1 MSPAEAGPAD
11 RWQRVKQ
18 LFGDALELPPSERAA
33 WLDAAGGAADG
44 DPGLLAEVARLLAA
58 HEAADARLDQGAAAM
73 APGAWEELQTAV
85 AGRRIGPYRILS
97 ELGRGGM
104 GAVYLAVRD
113 EAGFEQRV
121 AVKLIK
127 RGMDTDGIVRR
138 FLRERRILAGLVHPH
153 IARLYDGGSTADGR
167 PYFVLEYV
175 AGEPITRYAAER
187 GLGIEARL
195 ALFLKVCSA
204 VQYAHQR
211 LIVHRDLK
219 PANILVGADGEPK
232 LLDFGIA
239 KLLHP
244 EGPQESAGAAELTD
258 LHQRPMTPDY
268 ASPEQLDGGAV
279 TTATDVHGLG
289 TLLYELLVGRSP
301 AAVERQLGAGWGER
315 PASQAA
321 RGLTEGGDAAAADGR
336 RLARRLRGDLDTV
349 IATARE
355 HQSARRY
362 GTAAGLAEDVERHL
376 THRPVAAR
384 RPTVLYRLGRAVLR
398 HKLAALFIASL
409 LAFAATAAWQAWE
422 IDRQRA
428 RSEALSGFLK
438 GLFQGADPERTRGNT
453 LTVRELL
460 DQGARRLV
468 RQPAEDPEWQAD
480 ALATVGEVYANLGL
494 YDDADRVL
502 RRALALRSR
511 QAGRPAER
519 EAATLLTL
527 LGHVAWERG
536 DGAAARGLYERAIA
550 RRRRLLGPGALPLA
564 EDLNGLGLVSA
575 EAGDERRAA
584 ACFASAARIAR
595 RAGDAGRKA
604 LADALDNQ
612 GWLARRQGD
621 LPLAQAR
628 FEASLALSRQVMGD
642 DHPETMKVRSNL
654 AVIRFQRGDL
664 AGAESGYR
672 EILATRRHL
681 LGPDHPDVARTLNN
695 LGTVQEK
702 RGELP
707 AAGGSF
713 REAVAMC
720 RRLRPEPELIA
731 ALALDGLGAV
741 ARRQGDL
748 AAAERAFDE
757 SCERFR
763 HHPGEDPQGLAD
775 AFRLRAMVQRER
787 GEGAAAARGLRQ
799 GIELLSGV
807 GGTEAQAAKALRLL
821 AEIERAAGHPGAAAE
836 AERRAAALDG
846 AQEIKR
852 RSGA

>member
-1 MSPAEAGPAD
+1 MIPENVEAAG

-18 LFGDALELPPSERAA
+18 LFGDALDHPAGERPA
-33 WLDAAGGAADG
+33 WLAAAAADN
-44 DPGLLAEVARLLAA
+44 DPGLIAEVARLLAA
-58 HEAADARLDQGAAAM
+58 HEVADARLDQGAAAM

-121 AVKLIK
+121 AIKLIK

-138 FLRERRILAGLVHPH
+138 FLHERRILAGLVHPH
-153 IARLYDGGSTADGR
+153 IACLYDGGSTADGR

-175 AGEPITRYAAER
+175 AGEPITRYAAAQ
-187 GLGIEARL
+187 GLGVEERL

-239 KLLHP
+239 KLLD
-244 EGPQESAGAAELTD
+244 PQESGGAPELTE

-268 ASPEQLDGGAV
+268 ASPEQLDGGAI

-289 TLLYELLVGRSP
+289 ILLYELLVGKSP
-301 AAVERQLGAGWGER
+301 AAVERQLGEGWAER

-321 RGLTEGGDAAAADGR
+321 QALIGGVGGADGR
-336 RLARRLRGDLDTV
+336 WLARRLRGDLDTL

-355 HQSARRY
+355 PVSARRY

-376 THRPVAAR
+376 THRPLAAR

-398 HKLAALFIASL
+398 HKLAAVFVLSL
-409 LAFAATAAWQAWE
+409 VAFAATAAWQAYE

-428 RSEALSGFLK
+428 RSEALSSFLK
-438 GLFQGADPERTRGNT
+438 GLFQGADPEQTRGNT

-468 RQPAEDPEWQAD
+468 QPPAGDPEWQAD

-511 QAGRPAER
+511 QGGRQAEL

-536 DGAAARGLYERAIA
+536 DGPAARRLYERAIA
-550 RRRRLLGPGALPLA
+550 SRRHLLGDRALPLA

-575 EAGDERRAA
+575 EAGDAKRAA

-595 RAGDAGRKA
+595 RAGDVGRKA

-672 EILATRRHL
+672 EILAIRRHL
-681 LGPDHPDVARTLNN
+681 LGADHPDVARTLDN

-702 RGELP
+702 RGEL
-707 AAGGSF
+707 AAAEGSF
-713 REAVAMC
+713 REALAIC
-720 RRLRPEPELIA
+720 RRLKPAPELLA

-748 AAAERAFDE
+748 PAAERAFDE
-757 SCERFR
+757 SCELFR
-763 HHPGEDPQGLAD
+763 RHPGEDPQGLTNT
-775 AFRLRAMVQRER
+775 FRLRAMVQRER
-787 GEGAAAARGLRQ
+787 GETAAAARGLRQ
-799 GIELLSGV
+799 GIDLLSAL
-807 GGTEAQAAKALRLL
+807 GGTEAQVAKALRLL
-821 AEIERAAGHPGAAAE
+821 AEIERAAGHSAAAAE
-836 AERRAAALDG
+836 AARRAAALEGALDG
-846 AQEIKR
+846 KR

>member
-1 MSPAEAGPAD
+1 MIPAD
-11 RWQRVKQ
+11 PPPDAAAARWQRVKQ
-18 LFGDALELPPSERAA
+18 LFGDALEQPAAERAA
-33 WLDAAGGAADG
+33 WLAAAAAGD
-44 DPGLLAEVARLLAA
+44 DPGLVAEVVRLLAA
-58 HEAADARLDQGAAAM
+58 HEAADERLDQGAAAM

-153 IARLYDGGSTADGR
+153 IACLYDGGSTADGR

-175 AGEPITRYAAER
+175 AGEPITRYAAAR
-187 GLGIEARL
+187 GLGVEERL

-239 KLLHP
+239 KLLQP
-244 EGPQESAGAAELTD
+244 EGPEESGAAELTE

-289 TLLYELLVGRSP
+289 VLLYELLVGKSP
-301 AAVERQLGAGWGER
+301 AAVERQLGAGWADR

-321 RGLTEGGDAAAADGR
+321 QALTGGAEGR
-336 RLARRLRGDLDTV
+336 RLARRLRGDLDT
-349 IATARE
+349 ILATARE
-355 HQSARRY
+355 RVSARRY

-398 HKLAALFIASL
+398 HKLAALFIVSL
-409 LAFAATAAWQAWE
+409 VAFAATAAWQAYE

-460 DQGARRLV
+460 DQEARRLV
-468 RQPAEDPEWQAD
+468 QPPAPPSGDPEWQAD

-494 YDDADRVL
+494 YDEADTSL

-511 QAGRPAER
+511 QGGRGAEL
-519 EAATLLTL
+519 EAATLRTL

-550 RRRRLLGPGALPLA
+550 SRRRLLGDGALPLA

-575 EAGDERRAA
+575 EAGDEKRAA
-584 ACFASAARIAR
+584 SCFAAAARIAR
-595 RAGDAGRKA
+595 RGGDAGRKA
-604 LADALDNQ
+604 LADARNNQ

-628 FEASLALSRQVMGD
+628 FEESLLLSRQVVGD

-681 LGPDHPDVARTLNN
+681 LGEDHPDVARTLNN

-702 RGELP
+702 RGEL
-707 AAGGSF
+707 AAADASF
-713 REAVAMC
+713 RAALAIC
-720 RRLRPEPELIA
+720 RRLKPAPELLA

-748 AAAERAFDE
+748 PAAERAFDE
-757 SCERFR
+757 SCELFR
-763 HHPGEDPQGLAD
+763 RHPGEDPQGLANT
-775 AFRLRAMVQRER
+775 FRLRAMVQRER
-787 GEGAAAARGLRQ
+787 GESAAAARGLRQ
-799 GIELLSGV
+799 GIDLLSGV
-807 GGTEAQAAKALRLL
+807 GGTGPQVAKALHLL
-821 AEIERAAGHPGAAAE
+821 AEIERAAGHAAAAVE
-836 AERRAAALDG
+836 AERRAAALDET
-846 AQEIKR
+846 A
-852 RSGA
+852 RSRA

>member
-1 MSPAEAGPAD
+1 MSRAHPPDDAAG
-11 RWQRVKQ
+11 RWQRIKQ
-18 LFGDALELPPSERAA
+18 LFGDALERPAGERGA
-33 WLDAAGGAADG
+33 WLAAAAGADD

-58 HEAADARLDQGAAAM
+58 HEAADERLDQGAAAM

-138 FLRERRILAGLVHPH
+138 FLRERRILAGLAHPH
-153 IARLYDGGSTADGR
+153 IARLFDGGSTADGR

-175 AGEPITRYAAER
+175 AGEPVTRYAAER

-204 VQYAHQR
+204 VQHAHQR

-239 KLLHP
+239 KLLDP
-244 EGPQESAGAAELTD
+244 GESEGAPELTE

-289 TLLYELLVGRSP
+289 TLLYELLVGKSP
-301 AAVERQLGAGWGER
+301 AAVERQLGAGWAER

-321 RGLTEGGDAAAADGR
+321 RVLTGGGAGSAEGR

-355 HQSARRY
+355 PLSARRY

-398 HKLAALFIASL
+398 HKLAALFMVSL

-468 RQPAEDPEWQAD
+468 RQPAGDPGWQAD

-519 EAATLLTL
+519 DAATLLTL

-536 DGAAARGLYERAIA
+536 DGTAARGLYERAIA
-550 RRRRLLGPGALPLA
+550 SRRRLLGPHALPLA

-575 EAGDERRAA
+575 EAGDEKRAA
-584 ACFASAARIAR
+584 ACFAAAARIAR

-612 GWLARRQGD
+612 GWLARRRGD

-628 FEASLALSRQVMGD
+628 FEESLALSRQVVGD

-654 AVIRFQRGDL
+654 AVLRFQRGDL

-707 AAGGSF
+707 AAEGSF

-757 SCERFR
+757 SCELFR
-763 HHPGEDPQGLAD
+763 RHPGEDPQGLAD

-787 GEGAAAARGLRQ
+787 GEAAGAARGLRQ

-807 GGTEAQAAKALRLL
+807 GGTEVQAAKALRLL
-821 AEIERAAGHPGAAAE
+821 AEIERAAGHPGAATE
-836 AERRAAALDG
+836 AERRSAALAEKG
-846 AQEIKR
+846 RETG